1 MNEITRAQKME
12 AAKARMAELAAKFLE
27 RSDAD
32 VRSMQVALSR
42 LASGEGTALGDVR
55 HLAHRMVGTG
65 ATLGFESLSEHAHR
79 VEQLA
84 DGWLEGETWAVG
96 LMVANTA
103 ERASAVLASSVD
115 ALAEEL
121 HRQHAG

>member
-84 DGWLEGETWAVG
+84 DGWLEGA
-96 LMVANTA
+96 LPD
-103 ERASAVLASSVD
+103 ERARAVLASAVD